1 MVEREKA
8 LRNSPPGADPGDGP
22 GPQTFSAP
30 MVGMVCSSLVVVA
43 VIAILNSQIGRDI
56 EDDLSA
62 PARTLI
68 AAPAVIAAVVA
79 FCASV
84 LALLPEYRRPA
95 LRVAAI
101 AGWVIAAWLVMAAM
115 IVAGIKFA
123 TEQLAA

>member
-8 LRNSPPGADPGDGP
+8 LRDSPPGADPVDKP
-22 GPQTFSAP
+22 GPQAFSAP

-43 VIAILNSQIGRDI
+43 VIAILNSQIGREI
-56 EDDLSA
+56 EDELSA
-62 PARTLI
+62 PTRTLI

-79 FCASV
+79 FCASM
-84 LALLPEYRRPA
+84 LALLPEYRRSA

-101 AGWVIAAWLVMAAM
+101 ARWVIAAWPVMAAM
-115 IVAGIKFA
+115 ILAGIKFA

>member
-1 MVEREKA
+1 
-8 LRNSPPGADPGDGP
+8 
-22 GPQTFSAP
+22 

-43 VIAILNSQIGRDI
+43 VIAILISQIGRDI

-79 FCASV
+79 FCASM

-115 IVAGIKFA
+115 ILAGIKFA